1 MHRTSSVYIAP
12 NSPWVKT
19 FIDEDVCFQAG
30 TVQHQGIYQRLVQQN
45 FMADAQ
51 LALALRE
58 LLGNYAAIFET
69 AQYIFA
75 YVDRVRSY
83 PIFYHQQAQ
92 TLLIGN
98 HAKMMMAAAQHMQIA
113 EANCKTYLMS
123 GYVHGNGTFYE
134 GLHQLRAGEF
144 LLWDKNK
151 RQLTVDR
158 YYQYLPRP
166 DA

>member
-1 MHRTSSVYIAP
+1 
-12 NSPWVKT
+12 
-19 FIDEDVCFQAG
+19 
-30 TVQHQGIYQRLVQQN
+30 
-45 FMADAQ
+45 
-51 LALALRE
+51 E

-123 GYVHGNGTFYE
+123 GYVHGNGTYYE

-144 LLWDKNK
+144 LLCNKDK

-158 YYQYLPRP
+158 YYLYLPRS
-166 DA
+166 DAWRSEADLLAEQDEVMNRLTQRMIVQAAGRPIWVAFSGGFDSR